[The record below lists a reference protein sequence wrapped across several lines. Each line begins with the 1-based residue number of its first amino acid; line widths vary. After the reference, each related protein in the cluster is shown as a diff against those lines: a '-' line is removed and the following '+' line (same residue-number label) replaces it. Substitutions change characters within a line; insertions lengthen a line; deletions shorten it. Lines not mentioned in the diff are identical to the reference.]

1 MEGFTLVDGGVAVI
15 VLISAILA
23 YSRGL
28 VREIL
33 SIAGWVAA
41 AIVAYV
47 ATPSVEPLVKE
58 IPVIN
63 DIIGTSCILSLIV
76 AFSLVFAAALIIV
89 SIFTPLFSGM
99 VQRSAVGVIDQGF
112 GFLFGVARG
121 LLLVLIAFI
130 LYDNIFP
137 EGDRMAIVEDSKSRE
152 VLAESQVRLASM
164 APTEVPEW
172 LRFRYDEFVGNCDEP
187 EEDGGDAG
195 DGSGSTTEGSG
206 T

>member
-1 MEGFTLVDGGVAVI
+1 MEGFTIVDGGVAVV

-33 SIAGWVAA
+33 SIVGWIAA

-47 ATPSVEPLVKE
+47 LTPQVEPLIKE
-58 IPVIN
+58 IPVLS
-63 DIIGTSCILSLIV
+63 DIIGDSCILSLIV
-76 AFSLVFAAALIIV
+76 AFALVFAVALIIV

-99 VQRSAVGVIDQGF
+99 VQRSAVGAIDQGL

-121 LLLVLIAFI
+121 LLLVLIALI

-137 EGDRMAIVEDSKSRE
+137 EGDRLAMVEDSKSRE
-152 VLAESQVRLASM
+152 ILAQSQVKLAEM
-164 APTEVPEW
+164 APTEVPNW
-172 LRFRYDEFVGNCDEP
+172 LRIRYDEFVGNCDDP
-187 EEDGGDAG
+187 A
-195 DGSGSTTEGSG
+195 SG